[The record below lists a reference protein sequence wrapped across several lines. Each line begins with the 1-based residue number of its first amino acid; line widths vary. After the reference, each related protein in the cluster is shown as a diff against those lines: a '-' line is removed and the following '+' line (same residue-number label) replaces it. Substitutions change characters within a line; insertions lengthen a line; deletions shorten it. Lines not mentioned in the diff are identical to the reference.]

1 MDTESILDAF
11 RRRPT
16 EEILTEDDLRVM
28 IDTGIPLKHYIG
40 FEISGKLTLG
50 TGIGC
55 MMKVADL
62 SQIGVNC
69 TIFLADYHSFLNN
82 KLGGEWENIKRASE
96 YFREGMLGCIKALGG
111 KLENVDVT
119 LGSELYH
126 HNDDYWRSMLEISKH
141 VSIGRIMRSIT
152 ILGRKEK
159 DITSFAQLIYPP
171 MQVADIFAMGINIAH
186 AGIDQR
192 KAHVIAREVGLKIKQ
207 YKPVALHHH
216 LLLGL
221 QKPETWPIPDNV
233 DRQSLWSDMKMSK
246 SRPESAIF
254 VTDSEEIIQKRFRKA
269 FCPEKSVDFNPILD
283 WAKHIVFRT
292 PENFL
297 EITRP
302 SKFGGDITFSSYE
315 ELEDAFAQG
324 KLHPADL
331 KQAVADRIV
340 QLLEPVRSHFAGKER
355 LIQEIEKLTVAR

>member
-1 MDTESILDAF
+1 MDTESVLDVF

-16 EEILTEDDLRVM
+16 EEILTEDDLREM
-28 IDTGIPLKHYIG
+28 IESGVPLKHYIG
-40 FEISGKLTLG
+40 FEISGKITLG

-62 SQIGVNC
+62 SQIGVSC

-82 KLGGEWENIKRASE
+82 KLGGEWDNIRRASE

-111 KLENVDVT
+111 KLTNIQLT

-126 HNDDYWRSMLEISKH
+126 HNDDYWRSVLEISKH

-159 DITSFAQLIYPP
+159 ELTSFAQLIYPP
-171 MQVADIFAMGINIAH
+171 MQVADIFAQDVNIAH

-192 KAHVIAREVGLKIKQ
+192 KAHVIAREVGLKVKR
-207 YKPVALHHH
+207 YKPIALHHH

-221 QKPETWPIPDNV
+221 QKPGTWPIPDDV
-233 DRQSLWSDMKMSK
+233 DRQNLWSEMKMSK
-246 SRPESAIF
+246 SRPETAIF
-254 VTDSEEIIQKRFRKA
+254 VTDSKKTIQKRFKKA
-269 FCPEKSVDFNPILD
+269 FCPEKIADFNPVLD
-283 WAKHIVFRT
+283 WAKHIILRT
-292 PENFL
+292 PGSFL
-297 EITRP
+297 EVTRP

-315 ELEDAFAQG
+315 ELEEAFVQG

-331 KQAVADRIV
+331 KQSVAERIG
-340 QLLEPVRSHFAGKER
+340 QLLEPVRAHFAGKEN
-355 LIQEIEKLTVAR
+355 LIELIETFSVTR